1 MHYSTLLLGGNI
13 GDTEALINKAINH
26 ISKLGEVTA
35 KSKIYASEAWG
46 FESDNDFLN
55 IAIIIKTEFDAEA
68 LLIELQ
74 EIETEM
80 GRIRLGKGYAS
91 RTMDI
96 DILFY
101 DDIILNS
108 KSLEVPHP
116 RLHQR
121 MFTLKCLI
129 DILPNYQHP
138 ILKKTIT
145 ELTKSCTDNIK
156 VWEN

>member
-13 GDTEALINKAINH
+13 GDTEALINEAIDH
-26 ISKLGEVTA
+26 ISNLGEVTN

-46 FESDNDFLN
+46 FESDNNFLN
-55 IAIIIKTEFDAEA
+55 ITVVLKTEYGAEE
-68 LLIELQ
+68 LLTELQ
-74 EIETEM
+74 KIEDKM
-80 GRIRLGKGYAS
+80 GRIRLGNGYAS

-96 DILFY
+96 DILFF

-108 KSLEVPHP
+108 DRLVIPHP

-121 MFTLKCLI
+121 MFTLKCLM
-129 DILPNYQHP
+129 DIAPDYKHP
-138 ILKKTIT
+138 VLKLSIT

>member
-13 GDTEALINKAINH
+13 GNTEALLKEAINH

-35 KSKIYASEAWG
+35 KSRIYASEAWG
-46 FESDNDFLN
+46 FESDNNFLN
-55 IAIIIKTEFDAEA
+55 IAIIIKTEFAAEE
-68 LLIELQ
+68 LLLELQ
-74 EIETEM
+74 QIENKM
-80 GRIRLGKGYAS
+80 GRIRLGNGYSS

-101 DDIILNS
+101 DDIVL
-108 KSLEVPHP
+108 KSEKLEIPHP

-121 MFTLKCLI
+121 MFTLMCLM
-129 DILPNYQHP
+129 DISPNYNHP
-138 ILKKTIT
+138 VFNTTIT

-156 VWEN
+156 VWQN